1 MLFDPNGDI
10 KMSVSGDENVAKEDI
25 TSHST
30 SGFKEPYSLG
40 SFLVLMIATL
50 LVFAMTTSQ
59 SMLPVV
65 LGARGFS
72 ESVIGYAMSIT
83 VVPVLLFGLVCGLF
97 ISKHGPLN
105 GIMIGCLLA
114 VCAHISFDLLPQ
126 SESSLFFSRFLHG
139 TAMGF
144 ILPSIITMAK
154 AMLIGPKQTINFGI
168 FTSAIP
174 GANIIG
180 PPLGD
185 FYFQT
190 FGTERYFIFTAIPG
204 VISIILFWYLHHK
217 YSGVEIKHNV
227 VFGYLKILKH
237 REIFIPLYG
246 MIFPA
251 LLWGYILS
259 YVTLAL
265 TTKGM
270 IIGAF
275 FAATTM
281 ALICGRFIM
290 VKVVSSMAKDHAV
303 LGAILAM
310 STSLF
315 LIASFNSIWVTIFAG
330 ALFGLSYS
338 IVYPILSMWIANDVS
353 VAHKPQAI
361 ALTNTMFNTFMYLA
375 PLVCGYF
382 LAFTDIISFQM
393 YFAVVVALSAFG
405 FFVLLPWI
413 VPKLK

>member
-1 MLFDPNGDI
+1 MGTPEE
-10 KMSVSGDENVAKEDI
+10 DETERNEQTALAK
-25 TSHST
+25 

-40 SFLVLMIATL
+40 PFLVLMVATL
-50 LVFAMTTSQ
+50 LVFSMTTSQ

-83 VVPVLLFGLVCGLF
+83 VVPVLLFGLVCGVF
-97 ISKHGPLN
+97 ISKRGPLN

-114 VCAHISFDLLPQ
+114 VCAHVSFDLLPQ
-126 SESSLFFSRFLHG
+126 SESSLFISRFLHG

-144 ILPSIITMAK
+144 ILPAIITMAK
-154 AMLIGPKQTINFGI
+154 AMLTGPRQTINFGI

-190 FGTERYFIFTAIPG
+190 FGTEGYFIATAIPG
-204 VISIILFWYLHHK
+204 VISIVLFWYLHRK
-217 YSGVEIKHNV
+217 YSKVEMKHNV
-227 VFGYLKILKH
+227 VFGYFKILKR

-270 IIGAF
+270 IIGVF
-275 FAATTM
+275 FAATTV
-281 ALICGRFIM
+281 ALIAGRFVM
-290 VKVVSSMAKDHAV
+290 VRVVSSMAKDHAV

-310 STSLF
+310 STSLV
-315 LIASFNSIWVTIFAG
+315 LIAGFDSIGITVVSG

-353 VAHKPQAI
+353 VEFKPQAI
-361 ALTNTMFNTFMYLA
+361 ALTNTMFNTFMYVA

-382 LAFTDIISFQM
+382 LTFTDIISFQM
-393 YFAVVVALSAFG
+393 YFALSVGLSAFG
-405 FFVLLPWI
+405 FFLLLPKVI
-413 VPKLK
+413 HLSSPQK